1 MRRLS
6 VLAGLAAGIG
16 ATVLARRRREARRE
30 RVDLYY
36 SDGSM
41 VSLDGDAP
49 EGERRVANLEDVF
62 VLLTGEEVA

>member
-41 VSLDGDAP
+41 VSVDGGGL
-49 EGERRVANLEDVF
+49 EGER
-62 VLLTGEEVA
+62 LLTIAREALAAARP

>member
-41 VSLDGDAP
+41 VSLDD
-49 EGERRVANLEDVF
+49 ER
-62 VLLTGEEVA
+62 LLTIAREALAAARP

>member
-6 VLAGLAAGIG
+6 VLAGVAAGIG

-41 VSLDGDAP
+41 VSLDD
-49 EGERRVANLEDVF
+49 ER
-62 VLLTGEEVA
+62 LLTIGREALAAARP

>member
-49 EGERRVANLEDVF
+49 EGER
-62 VLLTGEEVA
+62 LLALAREALAAARP